1 MNRKIKIIDDTIVI
15 CDIFGDNIVFYVHG
29 SLKCATLFTN
39 FELKTTTLF
48 EPIWA
53 YNRTLLTNEI
63 RHPHYATMVF
73 YSRQFLFIFFCVAVW
88 TIEKNAAPIFV
99 VVKRQKNALTQWCNF
114 NTSHFC
120 LLQINH
126 NKLEICFL
134 FCFRKINFCSRHFW
148 HIQFSIIMFMLDKEH
163 DWNRHKIYIKI

>member
-15 CDIFGDNIVFYVHG
+15 SDIFGDNIVFYVHG

-63 RHPHYATMVF
+63 RHPHYEMPRWFFILVNFYSYFFCCSVNYWKKMQLLFLLLWRDKKMRWHNDVILTRLTFAYFKSTTINSKFVF
-73 YSRQFLFIFFCVAVW
+73 YFVSAKL
-88 TIEKNAAPIFV
+88 IFV
-99 VVKRQKNALTQWCNF
+99 RDTF
-114 NTSHFC
+114 DT
-120 LLQINH
+120 
-126 NKLEICFL
+126 
-134 FCFRKINFCSRHFW
+134 
-148 HIQFSIIMFMLDKEH
+148 FSLV
-163 DWNRHKIYIKI
+163 